1 MANEWGVLP
10 GCPHGI
16 QAGPD
21 SPSVTACPSAGILQ
35 AHGQFQPPLQGYYDA
50 KAKAVKM
57 GCWGQPMGRG
67 GSGVQDCRQDS

>member
-1 MANEWGVLP
+1 MANEWGALP

-35 AHGQFQPPLQGYYDA
+35 AHGQFQPPLQGYYDS
-50 KAKAVKM
+50 KPKL
-57 GCWGQPMGRG
+57 
-67 GSGVQDCRQDS
+67 